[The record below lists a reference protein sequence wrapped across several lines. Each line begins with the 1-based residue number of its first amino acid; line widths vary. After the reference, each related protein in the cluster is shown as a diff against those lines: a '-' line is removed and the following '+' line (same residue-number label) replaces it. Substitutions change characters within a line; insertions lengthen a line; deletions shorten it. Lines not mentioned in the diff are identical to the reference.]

1 MADQALRPLG
11 IGEILDVAIKLYA
24 RNFKALA
31 KIVLVIEAPVQLLSF
46 VVLLSTLPKDS
57 LSDFGTFGTSSST
70 SLASGSDPAAYFAGI
85 TVNALLGVIAA
96 ALATAACLKAVSDA
110 YLGAAPDWRESL
122 RFALRRTGS
131 LLWLALLLVIF
142 LFLAAMALVIPA
154 VWLYV
159 AWAVATPALLLEQ
172 VKGTAALRRSF
183 GLVRHRWWPSFATL
197 LVGFILAGIVAFV
210 VQALF
215 VGLVFAGAEDS
226 GVLTLLLS
234 TIGGLVA
241 GVLARPFQAAV
252 TALLYFDL
260 RVRKEGFDLQLLAQR
275 LGLPEPDSAA
285 VSVVPP
291 ERPTPGTDPGAPP
304 YWPPPPDWTPPSA
317 PGAEE

>member
-31 KIVLVIEAPVQLLSF
+31 KLVLVIEAPVQLLSF

-57 LSDFGTFGTSSST
+57 LGDFGTFNTGSSST
-70 SLASGSDPAAYFAGI
+70 LTSGSDTAASLAGI
-85 TVNALLGVIAA
+85 AVTSLLGVVAA

-110 YLGAAPDWRESL
+110 YLGTAPDWRESL
-122 RFALRRTGS
+122 RFALRRLRS
-131 LLWLALLLVIF
+131 LLWLGLLLVIF
-142 LFLAAMALVIPA
+142 LSLAALGFLLPA

-183 GLVRHRWWPSFATL
+183 RLVRHRWWPSFATL
-197 LVGFILAGIVAFV
+197 LVGFILAGIVSAV
-210 VQALF
+210 VQGLF
-215 VGLVFAGAEDS
+215 VGVIFAGAGDN

-285 VSVVPP
+285 ASFVPP
-291 ERPTPGTDPGAPP
+291 QAPTPGSGSGAPP
-304 YWPPPPDWTPPSA
+304 YWPPPPGWTPPPA
-317 PGAEE
+317 HGAEE